1 MPTNPDRERDA
12 EIAELL
18 AKRNELLAKADEMAK
33 RPGERSAAELAE
45 MQATADEMGS
55 VAAKLSAHEAKLKKQ
70 INALDAGAQLLED
83 GQKTVKLAEAEKAAQ
98 EGGWH
103 ETRARFNS
111 MFNRV
116 QEMLAEGRRTEYT
129 DGES

>member
-1 MPTNPDRERDA
+1 MPTNLEREREA

-33 RPGERSAAELAE
+33 RPGKRSAAELAE
-45 MQATADEMGS
+45 MQATADEIGC

-70 INALDAGAQLLED
+70 INALAAEAQLLED

-103 ETRARFNS
+103 EARARFNS